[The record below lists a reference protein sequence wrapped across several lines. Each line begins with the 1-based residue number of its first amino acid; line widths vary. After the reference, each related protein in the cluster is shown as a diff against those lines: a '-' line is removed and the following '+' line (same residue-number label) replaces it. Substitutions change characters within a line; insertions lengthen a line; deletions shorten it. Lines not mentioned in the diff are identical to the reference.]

1 MGICGSKNMSPED
14 RLAAERSRK
23 IDNENEEDFDKEL
36 EKIKLL
42 LLGINHINKHFKDLI
57 NPIKFYIFK
66 FVFKIT

>member
-1 MGICGSKNMSPED
+1 MGSCFSKNMSPED

-42 LLGINHINKHFKDLI
+42 LLGKLI
-57 NPIKFYIFK
+57 NINLL
-66 FVFKIT
+66 